1 MSRFHIGDRVC
12 VKSNTRYNY
21 YYAAKITDI
30 IDCGGQPCFIVY
42 DDNGYQSSAFEEQMS
57 HLADGM
63 LFVKFAEVSL
73 TKYGMTITKIVTII
87 MSVKLVG
94 NTQIGMYV
102 TDAII

>member
-1 MSRFHIGDRVC
+1 MSRFNIRDRVC

-21 YYAAKITDI
+21 FYAATITDI
-30 IDCGGQPCFIVY
+30 IDVGGLPQFIVC
-42 DDNGYQSSAFEEQMS
+42 DDNGYKSSAFEEQMS
-57 HLADGM
+57 YLADGM

-73 TKYGMTITKIVTII
+73 TRYGMTITKIVTII
-87 MSVKLVG
+87 MSVKIVG